1 MLLTQEQKQTLWAST
16 LASFVTAFMTSAVNL
31 ALPRIAEA
39 FRLGATTLGW
49 TVTVYLLVT
58 AVSLLPAGK
67 LADLWGRKR
76 VFVLGILLQLLG
88 TSLAGFAFSGV
99 LLIIFRAI
107 QGIGGAM
114 IFATSVALLTEVFPP
129 DRRGEVLGINTAAIY
144 LGLSLGPALGGI
156 LVQGFGWRSIFFLS
170 LAPILVS
177 LWVLLR
183 SSSPSMDPLPPL
195 NQATWNGGLS
205 QIDLKGIS
213 LYTGA
218 ILTLTLGLTHVVTLW
233 GIILFLIGSML
244 LYGFLWVERRQASPL
259 LEVRLFYSN
268 RVFTFSN
275 LAALINYASTY
286 AVAYLLSLYLQYL
299 KGFPPRKAG
308 LVLILQP
315 FLQALCTPFAGKASD
330 RVRPGFLASVG
341 MGLTVVGLIL
351 CIRLDSSTNL
361 VWVLGSLSLLGLGFG
376 LFSSPN
382 SNAIMGSVERKDYSV
397 ASATLAT
404 MRLLGQMLSMGITLL
419 VFFLLLGDSP
429 ITPEVYPDFLR
440 GLKILFGVF
449 SVLNLLGMFASLA
462 RGR

>member
-1 MLLTQEQKQTLWAST
+1 MHPEQKYILWASN
-16 LASFVTAFMTSAVNL
+16 LASFLTAFMTSAVNL
-31 ALPRIAEA
+31 ALPKIAES
-39 FRLGATTLGW
+39 FQLGATTLGW
-49 TVTVYLLVT
+49 IVTVYLLVT

-67 LADLWGRKR
+67 LADLLGRRR
-76 VFVLGILLQLLG
+76 VFIVGILIQLLG
-88 TSLAGFAFSGV
+88 TLFAGFAFSGIA
-99 LLIIFRAI
+99 LIFFRAI
-107 QGIGGAM
+107 QGVGGAM

-129 DRRGEVLGINTAAIY
+129 NRRGEVLGINTAAIY

-170 LAPILVS
+170 LVPGLVS
-177 LWVLLR
+177 IFLLQR
-183 SSSPSMDPLPPL
+183 SSPKSLDPSLSKLGPS
-195 NQATWNGGLS
+195 NGGLS
-205 QIDLKGIS
+205 QIDIKGMG
-213 LYTGA
+213 LYTSS
-218 ILTLTLGLTHVVTLW
+218 ILALTLGLTHVITLW
-233 GIILFLIGSML
+233 GTILFLLGCLL
-244 LYGFLWVERRQASPL
+244 LYGFFRAEKRQEAPL
-259 LEVRLFYSN
+259 LEIRLFYSN

-308 LVLILQP
+308 LVLIMQP

-330 RVRPGFLASVG
+330 RIRPGILASLG

-351 CIRLDSSTNL
+351 CVWLDSNTSIL
-361 VWVLGSLSLLGLGFG
+361 WVLGSLSLLGLGFG

-382 SNAIMGSVERKDYSV
+382 SNAIMGSVDRKDYSV

-404 MRLLGQMLSMGITLL
+404 MRLLGQMLSMGITLM
-419 VFFLLLGDSP
+419 VFFHLLGDSP
-429 ITPEVYPDFLR
+429 ITPEVYPQFLR
-440 GLKILFGVF
+440 GLRVLFGVF